1 MRRDEGGGPGK
12 LETRKISMREN
23 FWSFRCIAAVVAAS
37 LTIGDTARAKE
48 LIRENFGGLATS
60 TLNGTLADTFDAGIL
75 TAGGNATWAANAT
88 FLADGSVN
96 NTNTNAS
103 AYLNLGSY
111 INAAKGTDSGKFVLQ
126 ASISQTAG
134 SWLSLGFGAENQ
146 PSVDRNFTNSGGSG
160 TTNGLATIIYRSQTA
175 TPAGELDMFLGLG
188 NASGIDG
195 PDLGAGAGTRTLSI
209 TLDLTPAG
217 GYNGSNNFG
226 TVTWADSV
234 LGVIGTGTYG
244 TSRNFGSILLSKPT
258 ATAASTGTY
267 EALTLT
273 QVIVVPEPGSI
284 VLLATGGL
292 LVLVWIRRRPSNYP
306 AFEAVAA
313 GRLLTRGRRPGVR
326 VQS

>member
-1 MRRDEGGGPGK
+1 
-12 LETRKISMREN
+12 MREN
-23 FWSFRCIAAVVAAS
+23 FWSFRCVAAVVAAC
-37 LTIGDTARAKE
+37 LVIADTARANSVE
-48 LIRENFGGLATS
+48 LIRENFGGQATF
-60 TLNGTLADTFDAGIL
+60 TLNGDLADTFNTGIL
-75 TAGGNATWAANAT
+75 TAGGSGTWAANAT
-88 FLADGSVN
+88 FRADGSVN

-126 ASISQTAG
+126 ASISQTAGAAG

-234 LGVIGTGTYG
+234 LGVIGTGTYT

-258 ATAASTGTY
+258 ATPASTGTY

-273 QVIVVPEPGSI
+273 QVIVVPEPGT
-284 VLLATGGL
+284 LGLAGGGFFMACG
-292 LVLVWIRRRPSNYP
+292 LVAMRRRWPGG
-306 AFEAVAA
+306 
-313 GRLLTRGRRPGVR
+313 GRA
-326 VQS
+326 